1 MHLKI
6 WLQKCQVSRC
16 HFSHCC
22 FGDGLGKGKRD
33 RKSCPIYHL
42 IVLFCSMRSQFGI
55 GQTVF
60 AIAINPLCHTP
71 QQGQATEIS
80 LITSAG

>member
-1 MHLKI
+1 
-6 WLQKCQVSRC
+6 
-16 HFSHCC
+16 FSHCY

-42 IVLFCSMRSQFGI
+42 RVLFCSRRSQFGI
-55 GQTVF
+55 GQSVF
-60 AIAINPLCHTP
+60 AIAINFLCHTS

-80 LITSAG
+80 LTTSAG